1 VTPTPAQFEQMV
13 LVMREVL
20 RFEHPADRV
29 LRYFFQRNAN
39 LGQRDR
45 ALIAETVF
53 AALRRLVWLRW
64 LAPDDSD
71 HARRLLA
78 LCLKRV
84 IGLSGRALEPLLKAT
99 DREWLATV
107 SGGEAAPPAVA
118 ADLPDWAWTR
128 LAAARGETRA
138 LAFGRAM
145 QQPAPLD
152 LRVNTQR
159 MHRDEALA
167 ALQASGVDC
176 AATPL
181 SPLGIRLVHKITLQD
196 HALFRNGSV
205 EVQDE
210 GSQLLGLLVGA
221 RRGERVGDFCAGA
234 GGKTLLLAAQMRDS
248 GQVYA
253 FDVSEKRLAQLS
265 PRLKRAGASN
275 VQPQR
280 IEDETDPRLD
290 KLAGK
295 LDRVLVDAPCS
306 GLGTLRRNPDLK
318 FRQSE
323 AGLAELTAKQTRIL
337 AAAARLV
344 KPGGVLVYGTCSPL
358 DEENRQNVDA
368 FLAAHPDFQ
377 LEPAGAAL
385 AKVCPDLPDD
395 LADAETLQLSPET
408 HGTDAF
414 FGARM
419 VRAAPQTAT

>member
-1 VTPTPAQFEQMV
+1 VTPSPAQFEQLV

-20 RFEHPADRV
+20 HFEHPADRV
-29 LRYFFQRNAN
+29 LHHFFRRNTR

-53 AALRRLVWLRW
+53 ATLRRLVWLRW
-64 LAPDDSD
+64 LAPDAADN
-71 HARRLLA
+71 ARRLLA
-78 LCLKRV
+78 LSLRHLA
-84 IGLSGRALEPLLKAT
+84 GLSARALEPLLKPA
-99 DREWLATV
+99 DRAWLAGVRTA
-107 SGGEAAPPAVA
+107 GGVGASADAVA

-128 LAAARGETRA
+128 LTTAHGDDWA

-152 LRVNTQR
+152 LRVNSGR
-159 MHRDEALA
+159 LRRDEALA
-167 ALQASGVDC
+167 LLQGEGIE
-176 AATPL
+176 AAPTPL
-181 SPLGIRLVHKITLQD
+181 SPLGIRLTHKLALQD
-196 HALFRNGSV
+196 HRLFREGAV

-221 RRGERVGDFCAGA
+221 RRGEHVGDFCAGA

-253 FDVSEKRLAQLS
+253 FDVSERRLAQLS
-265 PRLKRAGASN
+265 PRLQRAGTSN

-280 IEDETDPRLD
+280 IADEDDPRLQR
-290 KLAGK
+290 LRGK

-318 FRQSE
+318 FRMSE
-323 AGLAELTAKQTRIL
+323 EALAELGAKQSRIL

-358 DEENRQNVDA
+358 EEENLQVVEA
-368 FLAAHPDFQ
+368 FLAAHPDFR

-385 AKVCPDLPDD
+385 AKTCPNLPPA
-395 LADAETLQLSPET
+395 LAEAQILRLSPHE
-408 HGTDAF
+408 HGTDGF
-414 FGARM
+414 FGARL
-419 VRAAPQTAT
+419 VRTGS

>member
-1 VTPTPAQFEQMV
+1 MTPTPAQFEQLV

-29 LRYFFQRNAN
+29 LRHFFQRNTK

-53 AALRRLVWLRW
+53 ATLRRLVWLRW
-64 LAPDDSD
+64 LAPDDGD
-71 HARRLLA
+71 NARRLLA
-78 LCLKRV
+78 LSLKRV
-84 IGLSGRALEPLLKAT
+84 LGLSGRALEGLLKPA
-99 DREWLATV
+99 DREWLAGV
-107 SGGEAAPPAVA
+107 SGGEAAPASAA
-118 ADLPDWAWTR
+118 ADLPAWAWTR
-128 LAAARGETRA
+128 LTAAHGEAWA

-145 QQPAPLD
+145 QQAAPLD
-152 LRVNTQR
+152 LRVNAHR
-159 MHRDEALA
+159 MRRDEALA
-167 ALQASGVDC
+167 RLQADGLEA

-181 SPLGIRLVHKITLQD
+181 SPIGIRLAHKVALQD
-196 HALFRNGSV
+196 HALFRDGSV

-221 RRGERVGDFCAGA
+221 RRGEHIADFCAGA

-253 FDVSEKRLAQLS
+253 LDVSEKRLAQLS

-280 IEDETDPRLD
+280 IADEDDAKLG

-323 AGLAELTAKQTRIL
+323 AGLAELTAKQARIL
-337 AAAARLV
+337 VAASRLV

-358 DEENRQNVDA
+358 LEENRQVVDD
-368 FLAAHPDFQ
+368 FLAAHADFHVD
-377 LEPAGAAL
+377 PAGAAL
-385 AKVCPDLPDD
+385 TKACPDLPIA
-395 LADAETLQLSPET
+395 LAGAETLQLAPHE
-408 HGTDAF
+408 HGTDGF
-414 FGARM
+414 FGIRM
-419 VRAAPQTAT
+419 IRAGA

>member
-1 VTPTPAQFEQMV
+1 MTPTPAQFEQLV

-29 LRYFFQRNAN
+29 LRHFFQRNAK

-53 AALRRLVWLRW
+53 ATLRRLVWLRW
-64 LAPDDSD
+64 LAPDD
-71 HARRLLA
+71 AGNVRRLLA
-78 LCLKRV
+78 LSLKRV
-84 IGLSGRALEPLLKAT
+84 TGLSGRALEGLLKPA
-99 DREWLATV
+99 DRDWLAAV
-107 SGGEAAPPAVA
+107 SGGEAAPPAAA

-128 LAAARGETRA
+128 LAAAHGEAWA

-145 QQPAPLD
+145 QQAAPLD

-159 MHRDEALA
+159 LRREDALEALQRGGIEA
-167 ALQASGVDC
+167 

-181 SPLGIRLVHKITLQD
+181 SPLGIRLAHKVALQD
-196 HALFRNGSV
+196 HALFRDGSV

-221 RRGERVGDFCAGA
+221 RRGEHIGDFCAGA

-253 FDVSEKRLAQLS
+253 MDVSEKRLAQLS

-280 IEDETDPRLD
+280 IADENDTKLA

-323 AGLAELTAKQTRIL
+323 VALAELTAKQARIL

-358 DEENRQNVDA
+358 VEENRAVLDA
-368 FLAAHPDFQ
+368 FLATHGDFRID
-377 LEPAGAAL
+377 PAGAAL
-385 AKVCPDLPDD
+385 AKLCPDLPAS
-395 LADAETLQLSPET
+395 LAGAETLQLAPHE
-408 HGTDAF
+408 HGTDGF
-414 FGARM
+414 FGARLIR
-419 VRAAPQTAT
+419 VSP

>member
-1 VTPTPAQFEQMV
+1 VLSPTPAQFEQLV
-13 LVMREVL
+13 LAMREVL
-20 RFEHPADRV
+20 AFEHPADRV
-29 LRYFFQRNAN
+29 LRYFFQRNAK

-53 AALRRLVWLRW
+53 DTLRRLVWLRW
-64 LAPDDSD
+64 LAPDDAGN
-71 HARRLLA
+71 ARRLLA
-78 LCLKRV
+78 LSLKRV
-84 IGLSGRALEPLLKAT
+84 GGLSGRALEPLLKPA

-107 SGGEAAPPAVA
+107 SGGDAPPAAVA

-128 LAAARGETRA
+128 LAAVHGNDWA

-145 QQPAPLD
+145 QQAAPLD
-152 LRVNTQR
+152 LRVNTHR
-159 MHRDEALA
+159 MRREDALA
-167 ALQASGVDC
+167 ALQADGIEA

-181 SPLGIRLVHKITLQD
+181 SPLGIRLANKIVLQE
-196 HALFRNGSV
+196 HRLFRDGCI

-221 RRGERVGDFCAGA
+221 RRGERVGDLCAGA
-234 GGKTLLLAAQMRDS
+234 GGKTLLLASQMRDS

-253 FDVSEKRLAQLS
+253 MDVSEKRLAQLS
-265 PRLKRAGASN
+265 PRLKRAGMSN

-280 IEDETDPRLD
+280 IESEADPRLD

-323 AGLAELTAKQTRIL
+323 AALAELTAKQSRIL

-358 DEENRQNVDA
+358 REENRDLVDA
-368 FLAAHPDFQ
+368 FLASSPDFRI
-377 LEPAGAAL
+377 EPAGAVL
-385 AKVCPDLPDD
+385 AKACPDLPPE
-395 LADAETLQLSPET
+395 LAAAETLQLSPHEN
-408 HGTDAF
+408 GTDGF
-414 FGARM
+414 FG
-419 VRAAPQTAT
+419 VRLIRISP

>member
-1 VTPTPAQFEQMV
+1 MTPTPAQFEQMV

-29 LRYFFQRNAN
+29 LRYFFQRNAR

-53 AALRRLVWLRW
+53 ATLRRLVWLRW
-64 LAPDDSD
+64 LAPDAAD

-78 LCLKRV
+78 LSLKRV
-84 IGLSGRALEPLLKAT
+84 VGLSGRALEPLLKAS
-99 DREWLATV
+99 DREWLAAAGT
-107 SGGEAAPPAVA
+107 SADHAGAPPPGVA
-118 ADLPDWAWTR
+118 ADLPEWAWTR
-128 LAAARGETRA
+128 LAAARGEDWT

-145 QQPAPLD
+145 QQAAPLD

-159 MHRDEALA
+159 LRRDEALA
-167 ALQASGVDC
+167 ALRADGIE
-176 AATPL
+176 AAAAPL
-181 SPLGIRLVHKITLQD
+181 SPLGIRLAHKIALQD
-196 HALFRNGSV
+196 HRLFRDGSV

-210 GSQLLGLLVGA
+210 GSQLLGLLLGA

-253 FDVSEKRLAQLS
+253 FDVAEKRLAQLS

-280 IEDETDPRLD
+280 IESESDPRLD

-318 FRQSE
+318 FRQTE
-323 AGLAELTAKQTRIL
+323 AGLAELMAKQTRIL

-358 DEENRQNVDA
+358 REEGKEIVDG
-368 FLAAHPDFQ
+368 FLATHPDF
-377 LEPAGAAL
+377 LIEPAGPAL
-385 AKVCPDLPDD
+385 AKACPDLPTD
-395 LADAETLQLSPET
+395 LAAAETLRLAPHE
-408 HGTDAF
+408 HGTDGF
-414 FGARM
+414 HGARLIRM
-419 VRAAPQTAT
+419 AP